1 MQIIPI
7 KAGTTDVSVILRFLD
22 SADGTPELGVSAAT
36 SGLTIEYRRELGS
49 ETAITPSNGTA
60 VNAAHSD
67 GAFIHIG
74 DGYYRLDIPDA
85 ACASSS
91 GVRGVLI
98 HAVATSMVAVAAYI
112 VLTGYD
118 PYDSVR
124 AGLTA
129 LPNAAAD
136 AAGGLPIS
144 DAGGL
149 DMDAILADTADMQPK
164 LGTITDLGGG
174 ATIGANLVDIEAQT
188 DDIGAAGAGLTA
200 ITGLVSGLSAA
211 IAAVN
216 AKTTNLPADPA
227 DASDVAASIAAL
239 NDLSAAEVNAEVV
252 DALATDTYAEPTG
265 VPGATV
271 ALSTKLGYL
280 YMALRNAVTVTATK
294 KQFLDDG
301 GAAEWEKDLS
311 DDGTTYTESEGNAP

>member
-1 MQIIPI
+1 MSIPI
-7 KAGTTDVSVILRFLD
+7 KAGTADVSVILRFLD
-22 SADGTPELGVSAAT
+22 STDGTPELSVSAAT
-36 SGLTIEYRRELGS
+36 TGLVIEYRRELGS
-49 ETAITPSNGTA
+49 ETAITPSNATA

-74 DGYYRLDIPDA
+74 DGYYRLDLPDA

-91 GVRGVLI
+91 GVRGVLV
-98 HAVATSMVAVAAYI
+98 HGVATGMVVQGEYV

-149 DMDAILADTADMQPK
+149 DMDAILSRIGVP
-164 LGTITDLGGG
+164 GNLGGG
-174 ATIGANLVDIEAQT
+174 TSTLAGNLADIEAQT

-200 ITGLVSGLSAA
+200 ITS
-211 IAAVN
+211 
-216 AKTTNLPADPA
+216 KTDNLPTDPA
-227 DASDVAASIAAL
+227 DASDVAAAIAAL

-252 DALATDTYAEPTG
+252 DALAADLYVEPTG
-265 VPGATV
+265 VPPMSNTLA
-271 ALSTKLGYL
+271 AKINWL
-280 YMALRNAVTVTATK
+280 YMVLRNGLTVTASK
-294 KQFLDDG
+294 KQFLDDS